1 MGREN
6 SLQGSVLGYLNKL
19 PGCIAENVS
28 GDSHQSGRPD
38 INGCYKGRMFKIE
51 LKTPD
56 DKNTT
61 SLKQDLELR
70 RWKRAGCVVGVIYS
84 MKALKWM
91 FSQDW
96 AKLYGVS
103 LCLAE
108 ANGCTSQFSVPKV
121 GR

>member
-6 SLQGSVLGYLNKL
+6 NLQSSVLKYLNNL

-28 GDSHQSGRPD
+28 GDASQSGRPD

-56 DKNTT
+56 NENTP
-61 SLKQDLELR
+61 SLKQELELR

-84 MKALKWM
+84 LSALKMM
-91 FSQDW
+91 FHEDW
-96 AKLYGVS
+96 SKLSGLSVS
-103 LCLAE
+103 YSE
-108 ANGCTSQFSVPKV
+108 FHGCTSHFTVPKIR
-121 GR
+121 G